1 MPSTSLGHRLCESA
15 RGIELAKAQ
24 VVVVGNEKGGAG
36 KSTVAIH
43 LAIALLHEG
52 AAVSV
57 LDLDVR
63 QRSTERFFL
72 NRYAWSR
79 AQGDD
84 VDLPSPVNHI
94 CVDTPSVLAAGL
106 AVSADFLIVDTP
118 GADTELARAA
128 HQAADLIVTP
138 MNDSFVDFDVL
149 GTVDPLTLEVLRP
162 SLYSETV
169 WEARKARAVQRGRPI
184 DWVVL
189 RNRLA
194 PVEARNRRRV
204 DERLATLGRR
214 VGFRAIAGLRD
225 RVIYR
230 ELFPFGLTVS
240 DLSRKVR
247 PVQVS
252 IGHVVARQELRMLLY
267 ELGLTSL
274 ATAAE

>member
-1 MPSTSLGHRLCESA
+1 MP
-15 RGIELAKAQ
+15 KAQ
-24 VVVVGNEKGGAG
+24 VIVVGNEKGGAG

-43 LAIALLHEG
+43 LAVVLMHEG
-52 AAVSV
+52 ATVSV

-63 QRSTERFFL
+63 QRSTERFFQ
-72 NRYAWSR
+72 NREAWAKANDR
-79 AQGDD
+79 
-84 VDLPSPVNHI
+84 DLLAPSAHR
-94 CVDTPSVLAAGL
+94 CVDRGPDLDAELAAQ
-106 AVSADFLIVDTP
+106 VDFVIVDTP

-149 GTVDPLTLEVLRP
+149 GTVDPGSLEVLRP

-169 WEARKARAVQRGRPI
+169 WEARKSRAAQRGSAI

-194 PVEARNRRRV
+194 PAEARNRRRV
-204 DERLATLGRR
+204 DERLAILGRR

-240 DLSRKVR
+240 DLTRQVR

-252 IGHVVARQELRMLLY
+252 FGHVVARQELRMLLY

>member
-1 MPSTSLGHRLCESA
+1 MSDAESRSASPVISA
-15 RGIELAKAQ
+15 RGGEVPKAQ
-24 VVVVGNEKGGAG
+24 VIVVGNEKGGAG

-43 LAIALLHEG
+43 LATALMHEG
-52 AAVSV
+52 AAVAV

-72 NRYAWSR
+72 SREAWAR
-79 AQGDD
+79 ANDRE
-84 VDLPSPVNHI
+84 VLAPLAHR
-94 CVDTPSVLAAGL
+94 CVDHGPDLAAEL
-106 AVSADFLIVDTP
+106 AAQADFVIVDTP

-128 HQAADLIVTP
+128 HQAANLIVTP

-149 GTVDPLTLEVLRP
+149 GAIDPGTLEVVRP

-169 WEARKARAVQRGRPI
+169 WEARKSRAVQRGSAI

-204 DERLATLGRR
+204 DERLAILGRR

-240 DLSRKVR
+240 DLSRQVR

-252 IGHVVARQELRMLLY
+252 FGHVVARQELRMLLY